1 MGMGKKF
8 LSLSSLRSSKN
19 KFWGVKLLT
28 LFFPMFPFDP
38 PENIRKPLV
47 FWSFQGDQ
55 KGKVGRK
62 RLTCKMNILIL
73 NPYRY
78 YNTKEL
84 WHESKGEGMASNLLL
99 ASIISTRWK
108 LFNHFQYNN
117 YVYINLA
124 LIGNFVIWQKEYD
137 LDDWQEGYW
146 KKLIAT

>member
-1 MGMGKKF
+1 MGTGKKF
-8 LSLSSLRSSKN
+8 MSLSSLRSSKN
-19 KFWGVKLLT
+19 KFWEVKLLT
-28 LFFPMFPFDP
+28 LFFPMFPFDL

-78 YNTKEL
+78 YNTKEI
-84 WHESKGEGMASNLLL
+84 WHESKREGMVSNLLS
-99 ASIISTRWK
+99 ASTISRQWK
-108 LFNHFQYNN
+108 LSNHFQYKN

-137 LDDWQEGYW
+137 LDDWQVQRVIER
-146 KKLIAT
+146 K